1 MHQLSE
7 QGEALY
13 TELTDS
19 LSILESRCQ
28 SEAAFLRNEFFTKL
42 NALTESEI
50 LDKGE
55 ADRLKQACEDRVSN
69 IKVGPEVTHKG

>member
-7 QGEALY
+7 QGKALY

-19 LSILESRCQ
+19 LEIFQSRCQ

-42 NALTESEI
+42 NALTERDI
-50 LDKGE
+50 LDESE
-55 ADRLKQACEDRVSN
+55 ADRLKQACEDRVNN
-69 IKVGPEVTHKG
+69 IKVGSSLNRS